1 MAQFILN
8 KIFPYSATEVF
19 AIFRDQFKQTFP
31 QADILNPIGACAER
45 DAAGVQ
51 GYTFHLSTQITDY
64 EENKVYELTTR
75 SSNKQIYVTRY
86 ELNPLKDG
94 STLLELS
101 EEIAT
106 PGFFG
111 STNAILTQIIF
122 KKRARK
128 KAERLFQSIET
139 ELARKSNG

>member
-1 MAQFILN
+1 MSQYIL
-8 KIFPYSATEVF
+8 KKVFPYSTTEVF
-19 AIFRDQFKQTFP
+19 AVFHDQFKQTFP
-31 QADILNPIGACAER
+31 LANILKPIGACAER

-51 GYTFHLSTQITDY
+51 GYTFHLSMQITDY
-64 EENKVYELTTR
+64 EENRVYELTTR

-86 ELNPLKDG
+86 ELTPLEDG
-94 STLLELS
+94 STLLALG
-101 EEIAT
+101 EEITT

-111 STNAILTQIIF
+111 SANAILTQIFF